1 MTMIP
6 ALLLQSDTSVG
17 GGGAILAGGITF
29 IVMLAI
35 FAVCVA
41 GAWKVFAK
49 AGQPGWAALVPIYNF
64 YILMKIAGRPAW
76 WLLLCFLPLINI
88 VIFFLVATDL
98 AKAFG
103 KSAMFG
109 VVMLFLLSPIGFL
122 IVGFGDARYVGP
134 ATAAA

>member
-17 GGGAILAGGITF
+17 VGGILAGGVTF
-29 IVMLAI
+29 VVMLVI

-41 GAWKVFAK
+41 GAWKVFSK
-49 AGQPGWAALVPIYNF
+49 AGQPGWAALVPIYNM

-88 VIFFLVATDL
+88 VIFFLVAMDL

-103 KSAMFG
+103 KSSVFG

-122 IVGFGDARYVGP
+122 IVGFGDARYTAP
-134 ATAAA
+134 AAAAA